1 VRKTISPR
9 RLARI
14 CHPFNALCLTLLASL
29 SILIMAIVPA
39 LHAQTEDQERKIT
52 YRVEPEYPPDLKRV
66 GIGGYVRVDA
76 TVSPSGA
83 VEAATVIGGNP
94 VLGEAAVRAIK
105 KWKYEPKSSRTKARL
120 VFHFSP

>member
-1 VRKTISPR
+1 MSSR

-14 CHPFNALCLTLLASL
+14 RRSLNALCLTLLAGL
-29 SILIMAIVPA
+29 SILTVAIAPA
-39 LHAQTEDQERKIT
+39 LHAQTENQERKIV

-83 VEAATVIGGNP
+83 VEATTVIGGNP
-94 VLGEAAVRAIK
+94 VLGEAVVKAIR
-105 KWKYEPKSSRTKARL
+105 KWKYEPKSSRTKATL